1 MPYNTRA
8 VDEFE
13 QSRVGFESNSPKTKG
28 STTRNSEGA
37 PESQAE
43 TDRVILSTDGSKTFQ
58 KLSFEEAER
67 EEREMYLAMT
77 PQQRLDLQA
86 QLIMM
91 HYGPNPPR
99 LARVF
104 EIIQSPNG
112 DDQAY
117 SGRVEP

>member
-1 MPYNTRA
+1 MPKMPYNTRV

-13 QSRVGFESNSPKTKG
+13 ESRVGFEGDSPNAKR
-28 STTRNSEGA
+28 STARNSEGA
-37 PESQAE
+37 PESPAA
-43 TDRVILSTDGSKTFQ
+43 TGGVILSTDGSKTFQ

-104 EIIQSPNG
+104 EIIKLP
-112 DDQAY
+112 
-117 SGRVEP
+117 RR